1 MRLAYAHR
9 VPLNTFW
16 RRSKT
21 IRWKTWKNDEKL
33 SWEHGNLQSRGVMRR
48 LGHPQLSS
56 GDHTVTHRYRGGIL
70 AQNCKALF
78 YCALQL
84 GGKKTSL
91 EITFPCSQRR
101 TLRQVETRCCSD
113 EHERAA
119 SLLGMLFT
127 NPESPGWQ
135 LRWNHEKSWN
145 FEMYLDGTM
154 LYNVIPGVIPLR
166 EMASVSKEK
175 PW

>member
-1 MRLAYAHR
+1 MTKNWCFFWSFYDVFKTSILPAGQRGTVRLAYAHR

-33 SWEHGNLQSRGVMRR
+33 SWEYGNLQSRGVMRR

-70 AQNCKALF
+70 AHNCKALF

-91 EITFPCSQRR
+91 EITFPVLSDAPWDKLRLGAVQMSTQGQSLYSACSLQIRKVLVGRR
-101 TLRQVETRCCSD
+101 D
-113 EHERAA
+113 EI
-119 SLLGMLFT
+119 MK
-127 NPESPGWQ
+127 
-135 LRWNHEKSWN
+135 NH
-145 FEMYLDGTM
+145 
-154 LYNVIPGVIPLR
+154 
-166 EMASVSKEK
+166 
-175 PW
+175 